1 LDYEISINS
10 GVWLSMYRTFLCGK
24 IRDVRITGTNLE
36 YEGSITIDEDYLDR
50 VGMLPGEQVDVL
62 NVENGTRLTTYIIKG
77 ERGSGIMELN
87 GPAARQGTV
96 GDRIMVLTY
105 VMLAPGEIAAHKPVI
120 ISVGKEQKGD

>member
-1 LDYEISINS
+1 
-10 GVWLSMYRTFLCGK
+10 MYRTFLHSK

-36 YEGSITIDEDYLDR
+36 YEGSITIDADYLDR
-50 VGMLPGEQVDVL
+50 ASMLPGEQVDVL

-105 VMLAPGEIAAHKPVI
+105 AKLTPDEIASHKPVI
-120 ISVGKEQKGD
+120 ISVGNSQKGD